1 MKSKEQGKAQ
11 SKEQGNTKGQEKQV
25 KKQDTQGDTAQQ
37 GGVCATESTSEVLA
51 PHSDEAERVAQLRAL
66 FPECVGKG
74 GMIDAEKLARGI
86 VREGVV

>member
-11 SKEQGNTKGQEKQV
+11 SKEQRNTKGQEKQV
-25 KKQDTQGDTAQQ
+25 KKQDTQGDAAQ

-51 PHSDEAERVAQLRAL
+51 PHSDEAERVAQLQAL

-74 GMIDAEKLARGI
+74 GVIDAEKLARGI